1 LIKDWSLYTPYS
13 GDVLSKTLLFG
24 TILLML
30 NETNGE
36 EPTYVDEGGNIYTLA
51 DLEGMDVQIPQEE
64 PVEEDLYSETVVFD
78 ETETQTGT
86 QTGTET
92 VVPREI
98 ETASSYENFENI
110 DNETYNEE
118 QNKSFNWFWLILP
131 LIVGGIALSF
141 LRRTKK

>member
-1 LIKDWSLYTPYS
+1 MCYQK
-13 GDVLSKTLLFG
+13 LLFG

-78 ETETQTGT
+78 ETETQT

-98 ETASSYENFENI
+98 ETASNMK
-110 DNETYNEE
+110 TL
-118 QNKSFNWFWLILP
+118 KTLI
-131 LIVGGIALSF
+131 
-141 LRRTKK
+141 TKI